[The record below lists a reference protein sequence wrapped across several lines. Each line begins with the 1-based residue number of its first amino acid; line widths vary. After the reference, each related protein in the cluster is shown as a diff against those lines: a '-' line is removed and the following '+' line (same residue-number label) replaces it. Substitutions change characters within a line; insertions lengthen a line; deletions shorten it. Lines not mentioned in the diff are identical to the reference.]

1 MDDPQGLIFQ
11 VGMQGC
17 CCSTQVLLYTIDCCS
32 FWQEKYHHRILRIK
46 NNQPSARRVQV
57 AIDSETSRGS
67 FSIAAT
73 TEVLREAKYKSET
86 SSVDDHRGS
95 IFQFRSRGAK
105 TTFADE
111 IDGTNNRTSQ

>member
-1 MDDPQGLIFQ
+1 VVHCFNWHLHYIVDYDCDYC
-11 VGMQGC
+11 GC
-17 CCSTQVLLYTIDCCS
+17 LLDEPV
-32 FWQEKYHHRILRIK
+32 QRIK
-46 NNQPSARRVQV
+46 QADD
-57 AIDSETSRGS
+57 IS

-105 TTFADE
+105 ITFADE